1 MSSTL
6 QTQENEKILQ
16 LTLREGLRKTAT
28 VVKLHH
34 NTDKRVEKRE
44 GEEFQRASAMQ
55 CLVHCAA
62 I

>member
-1 MSSTL
+1 M
-6 QTQENEKILQ
+6 
-16 LTLREGLRKTAT
+16 REGLRKTAT

-44 GEEFQRASAMQ
+44 GEEFQRTSAAQ
-55 CLVHCAA
+55 CLVHYAA

>member
-1 MSSTL
+1 M
-6 QTQENEKILQ
+6 LQ
-16 LTLREGLRKTAT
+16 LKIREGLRKTAT

-34 NTDKRVEKRE
+34 NTDKRVKKRE
-44 GEEFQRASAMQ
+44 GGEFQRTSAAQ